1 MLKTHLI
8 AITGN
13 MFRNL
18 FQFYTE
24 MDYVYPIFEKINGIK
39 KFIDWD
45 LWERGVINQS
55 KKGGLSWRISTL
67 CYQKGKGRLS
77 LC

>member
-24 MDYVYPIFEKINGIK
+24 MDYVLSYFLRRLTEKKSLLIEIYEK
-39 KFIDWD
+39 
-45 LWERGVINQS
+45 GVLLINQR
-55 KKGGLSWRISTL
+55 KEA
-67 CYQKGKGRLS
+67 YHEE
-77 LC
+77 

>member
-24 MDYVYPIFEKINGIK
+24 MDYFLRRLTEKRSLLIEIYEK
-39 KFIDWD
+39 
-45 LWERGVINQS
+45 GVLLINQR
-55 KKGGLSWRISTL
+55 KEA
-67 CYQKGKGRLS
+67 YHEE
-77 LC
+77 

>member
-24 MDYVYPIFEKINGIK
+24 MDYVTK
-39 KFIDWD
+39 
-45 LWERGVINQS
+45 
-55 KKGGLSWRISTL
+55 
-67 CYQKGKGRLS
+67 KGKGDDQIATICSVWFVSELRYVFTTNS
-77 LC
+77 IPVMGI